1 MCSDLKM
8 ASKLDTLERVEVTSR
23 SQWRA
28 WLKKHH
34 KRKEGIWLVTWKKA
48 TPANHLP
55 YAAIVEEALCFGW
68 IDSLPRKLDEERTML
83 YISPRKP
90 KSVWSKLNKER
101 IVKLEATGLMTK
113 AGRAKIEAAKHD
125 RTWTIL
131 DAVEAMAMPD
141 ELTNASWTILDAVE
155 AMAMPDELTNA
166 LARAPLARKHFEA
179 FPPGSR
185 KIILQWINSART
197 SATRDKRISETVT
210 LAAKNIRANQGK
222 PT

>member
-8 ASKLDTLERVEVTSR
+8 ASKLDSLERVEVTSR

-48 TPANHLP
+48 TPAKHLP

-141 ELTNASWTILDAVE
+141 ELTNA
-155 AMAMPDELTNA
+155 